1 MDLKNISSDHTSLL
15 VLSCSSKPEGNVDPY
30 FGKTLMEEYY
40 SKTLCRKDAVG
51 IETHKSLNFMAR
63 METLIARS

>member
-1 MDLKNISSDHTSLL
+1 MDLKNISSDHSSLL
-15 VLSCSSKPEGNVDPY
+15 ILSCSTNPEASVDPY

-51 IETHKSLNFMAR
+51 IETHKSLSFLAR
-63 METLIARS
+63 MDKYIGRS